1 MTTVKDNVV
10 KLEPKKTGVDLDKL
24 VKKIQAAYGKD
35 KSMASQISTGKHIS
49 RPDKDS
55 DFIVWKNSF
64 WEEMTGVRGIPFGK
78 IVQIAGKPDSGKSS
92 FACKVAK
99 CAQDQGYQVLL
110 WDTENKF
117 NKTRFDKYF
126 KGNSEDLLITSSRM
140 ILEGGDQIEK
150 MVHGFMEEYPD
161 KKLLLI
167 WDSVGA
173 TLAKNSAQD
182 SLLDGKQLASEAK
195 ENKSVLRALIRLMEQ
210 YKNRETNEERIAVL
224 LINQSYANIGSVGQK
239 ESGGQG
245 VEYFSSIILQLSRK
259 SDLNRVMK
267 GVKVKTG
274 IVSRAKVKKNHLFEG
289 EFSVAEMDIVVTAG
303 DINRLSEKKIKSSP
317 VASKGSFDDDDEELL
332 EEDES

>member
-1 MTTVKDNVV
+1 M
-10 KLEPKKTGVDLDKL
+10 
-24 VKKIQAAYGKD
+24 
-35 KSMASQISTGKHIS
+35 
-49 RPDKDS
+49 
-55 DFIVWKNSF
+55 
-64 WEEMTGVRGIPFGK
+64 
-78 IVQIAGKPDSGKSS
+78 
-92 FACKVAK
+92 
-99 CAQDQGYQVLL
+99 
-110 WDTENKF
+110 
-117 NKTRFDKYF
+117 
-126 KGNSEDLLITSSRM
+126 
-140 ILEGGDQIEK
+140 
-150 MVHGFMEEYPD
+150 
-161 KKLLLI
+161 
-167 WDSVGA
+167 
-173 TLAKNSAQD
+173 
-182 SLLDGKQLASEAK
+182 
-195 ENKSVLRALIRLMEQ
+195 
-210 YKNRETNEERIAVL
+210 